1 MRIRPHC
8 RAIGVGLVLVAAVLG
23 SGIAAAQGNVQ
34 IVGVLLSVKH
44 RVGPN
49 GNFVASKVGATLPAG
64 SRVQTGARSKCA
76 LKFPNG
82 GVIRMGERSDLVIQS
97 PAGTSVKLSAG
108 QLWAKVIA
116 GTTARVEGSYGVAV
130 VKGTEWT
137 FDGVA
142 ITCFDG
148 TVSYETAAGATDVPA
163 GYEGRANA
171 DGTVTRSPAPG
182 REYAGGDLIQWF
194 GGMVEGSSVGA
205 TPGSSAG
212 GQRKQSTIAVDS
224 AIDAA
229 VTPEAG
235 ALHVIVEGVSATAD
249 ARSRAGLVG
258 DPLRADAAWGL
269 FPGLDPNT
277 LAPLALSHP
286 TGAGGALLSAAVGQ
300 TPELPDRQYFFGPY
314 TTADAFGYV
323 TDGGG
328 TLGLRVRPHAI
339 WGPVYLEVGAT
350 TRLSKWYGDG
360 TDITEAFAAYRQD
373 RGEATLGRQ
382 RFLEGPVNN
391 SRLGSLLTFDTGDA
405 LRVQTQLGK
414 LGVDAAYV
422 RTMAPTIGPKARGWY
437 GRLEY
442 PVLNGSAGLN
452 IVTNHAAGDDA
463 GFSLDVA
470 MPAIDGELDLYGE
483 YGVDPFD
490 RELYTVGAYFPG
502 LYQREDIDLFVEYAG
517 REELP
522 SLATLRLYK
531 HVGED
536 LTGVLSLD
544 KASGDSL
551 HVGVGAIWRF
561 GD

>member
-1 MRIRPHC
+1 
-8 RAIGVGLVLVAAVLG
+8 
-23 SGIAAAQGNVQ
+23 
-34 IVGVLLSVKH
+34 VKH
-44 RVGPN
+44 RVGAT
-49 GNFVASKVGATLPAG
+49 GNFVASKVGAQLPAG

-97 PAGTSVKLSAG
+97 PTDTSVKLSGG

-148 TVSYETAAGATDVPA
+148 IVSYETAAGATDVPM

-171 DGTVTRSPAPG
+171 DGTVARSPAPG
-182 REYAGGDLIQWF
+182 REYPGGDLIQWF
-194 GGMVEGSSVGA
+194 GGMVEGVSVAA
-205 TPGSSAG
+205 TPGASPG
-212 GQRKQSTIAVDS
+212 GTRKEQNISVDRAIAE
-224 AIDAA
+224 A

-235 ALHVIVEGVSATAD
+235 NLHVIVESLQTTTAA
-249 ARSRAGLVG
+249 ARARASVAA
-258 DPLRADAAWGL
+258 DPARADAPWGF
-269 FPGLDPNT
+269 FPGVDPNT
-277 LAPLALSHP
+277 LAPLSLSHP
-286 TGAGGALLSAAVGQ
+286 IGAGGALASSRLGQ
-300 TPELPDRQYFFGPY
+300 APELPDRQYFFGPY
-314 TTADAFGYV
+314 TAADAFGYV

-328 TLGLRVRPHAI
+328 TLGLRVRPHAV

-350 TRLSKWYGDG
+350 TRISKWYGDG
-360 TDITEAFAAYRQD
+360 TDITEAFATYRD
-373 RGEATLGRQ
+373 EWGEATVGRQ

-405 LRVQTQLGK
+405 VRAQAAFGK
-414 LGVDAAYV
+414 LSVDAAYV
-422 RTMAPTIGPKARGWY
+422 RTMAPIIGPKARGWY

-442 PVLNGSAGLN
+442 PVLDGSAGLN
-452 IVTNHAAGDDA
+452 IVTNQAAGGDA
-463 GFSLDVA
+463 GFSVDLAAPV
-470 MPAIDGELDLYGE
+470 IRGQLDLYGE

-490 RELYTVGAYFPG
+490 RELYTIGAYFPG
-502 LYQREDIDLFVEYAG
+502 LYQSEDVDLFVEYAA

-531 HVGED
+531 HFSEE
-536 LTGVLSLD
+536 LTGVFSLD

-551 HVGVGAIWRF
+551 HVGAGAIWRF